1 MPRCCISM
9 ICPQVKLDPSRLA
22 PPSPRSLL
30 DDICHSLDEAGGNE
44 EGGRDLV
51 SQENRES
58 VRVVVREPVIE
69 GHRDGGPRPVGPA
82 PLIPGSSEGKSDHIP
97 ISASAC
103 APRRAP
109 EAWNSESSSMDAPS
123 GSRGRR
129 PAPAIRAG
137 EAPIAET
144 TRASF

>member
-44 EGGRDLV
+44 EGCRDLV

-58 VRVVVREPVIE
+58 VRVVVREPIIE

-82 PLIPGSSEGKSDHIP
+82 PLIPGSSEGNQVTFLTEPAHVP
-97 ISASAC
+97 LEEF
-103 APRRAP
+103 RR
-109 EAWNSESSSMDAPS
+109 
-123 GSRGRR
+123 GG
-129 PAPAIRAG
+129 AG
-137 EAPIAET
+137 EAA
-144 TRASF
+144 